1 MRPMAIK
8 AVKGVKDILP
18 ERIGVW
24 RRVEADA
31 RAVFA
36 RFGFREISLPI
47 FEKSEVFIKSVGE
60 TTDIVQ
66 KEMYTFEDRGGDSL
80 TLRPEGTASA
90 VRAFIEH
97 SMYHPQGSVTQL
109 YYFGPMFR
117 RERPQA
123 GRFRQFHQV
132 GAELF
137 GSDDPSTDST
147 VIHLLMLLLETAG
160 VKESE
165 LLLNSL
171 GCSECRPEFTKALIA
186 FLSER
191 KGDLCE
197 LCLERYE
204 NNPLRV
210 LDCKNENCGKVVD
223 SAPTIDNHLCGECK
237 THFTDVKENL
247 DELGIKYKIDLR
259 MVRGLDYYNRTVFEV
274 IAKGL
279 GAQNSV
285 AGGGR
290 YDSLVKKSG
299 GPQIPATGFA
309 IGMERLIES
318 VGDGLPEFEEVTDV
332 YIAIVSD
339 DGMKPGMKIAGEL
352 RNAGLSVEHPYK
364 SAGMKK
370 MMSRANKAGA
380 KVAVILGEDEIQ
392 KGVATLKN
400 LATGEQEETALNGV
414 ADAISKML
422 TSTKNG

>member
-1 MRPMAIK
+1 MAIK

-24 RRVEADA
+24 RRVEADM
-31 RAVFA
+31 REVFA
-36 RFGFREISLPI
+36 RFGFREIALPI

-90 VRAFIEH
+90 VRAYIEH
-97 SMYHPQGSVTQL
+97 SMYHPQGNVTQL

-123 GRFRQFHQV
+123 GRFRQFHQI

-137 GSDDPSTDST
+137 GSDDPSADST
-147 VIHLLMLLLETAG
+147 VIHLLMLLLESAG
-160 VKESE
+160 LKESE

-171 GCSECRPEFTKALIA
+171 GCRECRPEFTKALVA

-191 KGDLCE
+191 KGELCD

-210 LDCKNENCGKVVD
+210 LDCKNENCGEVVN
-223 SAPTIDNHLCGECK
+223 SAPTIDQHLCGDCQ
-237 THFTDVKENL
+237 THFIGVKENL
-247 DELGIKYKIDLR
+247 DALGIEYKIDLR

-290 YDSLVKKSG
+290 YDSLVKTSG
-299 GPQIPATGFA
+299 GPQVPATGFA
-309 IGMERLIES
+309 IGMERLLES
-318 VGDGLPEFEEVTDV
+318 ANGLPEHEEKPDA
-332 YIAIVSD
+332 YIAIVSKN
-339 DGMKPGMKIAGEL
+339 GMKPGMKIAGEL
-352 RNAGLSVEHPYK
+352 RNAGMSVEHPYK
-364 SAGMKK
+364 QGGMKNQ
-370 MMSRANKAGA
+370 MSRANKAGA
-380 KVAVILGEDEIQ
+380 KVAIILGEDEIQ
-392 KGVATLKN
+392 KGTAMVKN
-400 LATGEQEETALNGV
+400 LASGEQEETALDGAVDVVSRILTATDNG
-414 ADAISKML
+414 
-422 TSTKNG
+422 